1 MKNEED
7 DDLEIE
13 KKPRKRTSNSKKG
26 RSIING
32 PGMGTVEHPEI
43 GDETW
48 FKNKWRPAIA
58 WLYFVLIAFDFIA
71 APIATPVLSKILTTE
86 FHPWTPL
93 TMMNGGTIHFVFGM
107 LLGIYSW
114 NRTQEKIKT
123 AEGTITK
130 DD

>member
-1 MKNEED
+1 MRNEE
-7 DDLEIE
+7 ETSETQE
-13 KKPRKRTSNSKKG
+13 KLRRKTNKNKKG
-26 RSIING
+26 RTIING
-32 PGMGTVEHPEI
+32 RGMQTVDHPEI
-43 GDETW
+43 ETESW

-58 WLYFVLIAFDFIA
+58 WLYFVLISFDFIA

-123 AEGTITK
+123 A
-130 DD
+130 

>member
-1 MKNEED
+1 MRNEE
-7 DDLEIE
+7 ETSETQE
-13 KKPRKRTSNSKKG
+13 KLRRKTNKNKKG
-26 RSIING
+26 RTIING
-32 PGMGTVEHPEI
+32 RGTQTVDHPEI
-43 GDETW
+43 ETESW

-114 NRTQEKIKT
+114 SRTQEKIKT
-123 AEGTITK
+123 A
-130 DD
+130 